1 MKEFNKIN
9 DREINESENVFEK
22 IHLEKRSYGRIETK
36 KREVWDYSI
45 RRITSVTME
54 EVICNG
60 YTFTVK
66 YDRCIQKLTIFDMH
80 EGFYEGNPDPD
91 KDSRVAYGAYAIKV
105 SLSQIPE
112 IVRERKY
119 SDEIREIMKAY
130 YKKYHNDI
138 ARYL

>member
-1 MKEFNKIN
+1 MKEFNKVN
-9 DREINESENVFEK
+9 DHEINESENVFEK
-22 IHLEKRSYGRIETK
+22 IHLGKRSYGRIEAK
-36 KREVWDYSI
+36 KKEVPDYSI

-80 EGFYEGNPDPD
+80 EGFYEGNLD

-112 IVRERKY
+112 IVRECKY

-130 YKKYHNDI
+130 YRKYHNDI